1 MFLLVEN
8 SEGQFSGLVED
19 QDCSLSIFAD
29 RDLRITQS
37 IAGALG
43 LDLVD
48 DFLELQGQVLGQDA
62 GFLPGEDVVKI
73 FE

>member
-1 MFLLVEN
+1 MFLLEEDGEGEWFGLIEN
-8 SEGQFSGLVED
+8 SDRG
-19 QDCSLSIFAD
+19 LSIFAD

-48 DFLELQGQVLGQDA
+48 DFLELEGQVLGKNA